1 MARHDTAHTTL
12 ISPQANDDMNTT
24 FDRLKTI
31 LVRDYK
37 ADPEA
42 LVPASSLQSLNI
54 DSLGTVELLWTM
66 EEEFGIKLPGDPV
79 DLPDVAAV
87 VSYIDSLVATQ
98 ITGAGV
104 PAEGRPIPAVGEP

>member
-1 MARHDTAHTTL
+1 
-12 ISPQANDDMNTT
+12 MNAT

-42 LVPASSLQSLNI
+42 LTPSSSLQSLNI

-66 EEEFGIKLPGDPV
+66 EEEFGIKLPSDPV

-87 VSYIDSLVATQ
+87 VNYIDHLVETQ
-98 ITGAGV
+98 ATGAV
-104 PAEGRPIPAVGEP
+104 ESAEPRPGADAGKP